1 MAGYRN
7 RLTHF
12 YADITPEEIHEIIKE
27 NIDDFDIFLKSI
39 KELLSNPEKFN
50 LILL

>member
-12 YADITPEEIHEIIKE
+12 YADITPQELYEILQK
-27 NIDDFDIFLKSI
+27 NLCDFEYFLKAI
-39 KELLSNPEKFN
+39 KQLLTNPGKFN
-50 LILL
+50 LTIR